1 LFLPDASVVPVA
13 VGCGRTGL
21 WYHTV
26 PGVANKFESNRVP
39 TAFTMRHGRASDAR
53 ATLLD

>member
-1 LFLPDASVVPVA
+1 VVPVA